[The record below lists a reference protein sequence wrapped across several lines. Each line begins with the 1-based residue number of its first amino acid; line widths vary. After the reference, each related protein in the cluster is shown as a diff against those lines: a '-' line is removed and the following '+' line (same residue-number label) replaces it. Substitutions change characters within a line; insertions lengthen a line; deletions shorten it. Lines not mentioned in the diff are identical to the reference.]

1 VRSLVAD
8 ETIDLDNHVL
18 MPGLINLHG
27 HSAMTLLRGLADD
40 KALMDWL
47 NNHIWPAEASMCA
60 MTSCS
65 MVPAWPWRK

>member
-1 VRSLVAD
+1 
-8 ETIDLDNHVL
+8 

-47 NNHIWPAEASMCA
+47 NNHIWPAKANTCA